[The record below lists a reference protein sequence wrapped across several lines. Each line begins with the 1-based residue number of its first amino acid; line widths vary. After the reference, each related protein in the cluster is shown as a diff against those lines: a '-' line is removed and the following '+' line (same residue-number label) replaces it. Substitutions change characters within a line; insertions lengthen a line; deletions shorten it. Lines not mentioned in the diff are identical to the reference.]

1 MLSGIASLA
10 NSSLQG
16 SIDDGSVNVIAEM
29 SSDWS
34 TADTFALRMYTGDL
48 APTNEDCNVSTDSCE
63 WHLSL
68 SSLTK
73 DCAPLI
79 AFNNAKIA
87 DGKLTA
93 GGPDGVFQ
101 LTLPIAGFDLVLM
114 VARARIEADVTIE
127 DGNVTSINGILGG
140 AIPKASLV
148 EAVNALDPESLP
160 ISKDVILNILSN
172 VIQEDM
178 DVLDADGNPGSDG
191 EMDASSVA
199 LIFEAIPGTIG
210 GFEAPETTE
219 PPSLCTQYCE
229 LAAANCTTDNAI
241 DFGTDDCETAC
252 ASMTQGSLETGEDD
266 AVSGP
271 SAGNSVACR
280 IYHLTVAADDPA
292 THCPHGNLAGGSDI
306 AGFPCSDPT
315 PNPPA
320 SCTEYCTLATT
331 NCTGDD
337 AIDFGTDGCEA
348 ACATMTEGEAG
359 ATSGDSVQCRIYHL
373 GVAGDDPAGH
383 CAHGNVAGGDDVVG
397 FPCQDSEPEPTPSD
411 KCDAPPTEFGPAFRI
426 HSLQLGANGMS
437 GEGLDIDG
445 MCVDIAPTTPTE

>member
-1 MLSGIASLA
+1 MKLYCSRILSICLVITGLVLIGACGGSGSSDTPTPDTSSGDTSVPDTTPTSKCEEGSTEYNDQCCTCSPPKDCEAGIDNMLSGIASLA

-280 IYHLTVAADDPA
+280 I
-292 THCPHGNLAGGSDI
+292 
-306 AGFPCSDPT
+306 
-315 PNPPA
+315 
-320 SCTEYCTLATT
+320 
-331 NCTGDD
+331 
-337 AIDFGTDGCEA
+337 
-348 ACATMTEGEAG
+348 
-359 ATSGDSVQCRIYHL
+359 
-373 GVAGDDPAGH
+373 
-383 CAHGNVAGGDDVVG
+383 
-397 FPCQDSEPEPTPSD
+397 
-411 KCDAPPTEFGPAFRI
+411 
-426 HSLQLGANGMS
+426 
-437 GEGLDIDG
+437 
-445 MCVDIAPTTPTE
+445 